1 MKQTVESPA
10 EAAQRQQRVTFSC
23 FWIFQLEPSWKRL
36 DRDARVNGLAGARQV
51 LTEAQADGL
60 RLRGAY
66 LLAGFRADADFML
79 WWLTEEP
86 EHLQEAALALQRS
99 PLGDH
104 LRYRQVYLGMGAGS
118 QYVGDHQAA
127 FVKGEPPRAYV
138 SVYPFNKT
146 PEWYLLPF
154 EKRRELMAEHGAAG
168 KPFAIGTNTVQS
180 FGLGDAEFI
189 VALEADSL
197 SELVR
202 CVEALRKVEVRRY
215 TQLDVPIYLGRLQPL
230 ERVLGELG

>member
-1 MKQTVESPA
+1 MKQTA
-10 EAAQRQQRVTFSC
+10 EAPAAAALQQQRVTFSC
-23 FWIFQLEPSWKRL
+23 FWIFRLEPSWKLL
-36 DRDARVNGLAGARQV
+36 DRDARINGVAGARTV
-51 LTEAQADGL
+51 LTQAQRDGL

-86 EHLQEAALALQRS
+86 ERLQEAALALHRS
-99 PLGDH
+99 PMGDH

-118 QYVGDHQAA
+118 QYTADHQAA
-127 FVKGEPPRAYV
+127 FVKGEPPRTYV
-138 SVYPFNKT
+138 SVYPFSKT
-146 PEWYLLPF
+146 PGWYLLPF
-154 EKRRELMAEHGAAG
+154 EKRQELMAEHGAAG
-168 KPFAIGTNTVQS
+168 KPFAIGTNIVQG

-197 SELVR
+197 AELVR

-215 TQLDVPIYLGRLQPL
+215 TQVDVPIYLGRLQPL
-230 ERVLGELG
+230 ERVLGELS